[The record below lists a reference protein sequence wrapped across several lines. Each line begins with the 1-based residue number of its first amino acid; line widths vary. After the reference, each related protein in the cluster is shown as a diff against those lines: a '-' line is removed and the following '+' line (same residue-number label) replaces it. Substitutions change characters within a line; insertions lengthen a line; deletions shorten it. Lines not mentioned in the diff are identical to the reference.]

1 MNLLLGE
8 VLEEAVMRTVKF
20 SPLYL
25 AGTLAGA
32 GLALFM
38 VYIFSQVEGLEFSG
52 WTRTI
57 TGAVALLMLISGGIW
72 NIRLQARAEDP
83 S

>member
-1 MNLLLGE
+1 
-8 VLEEAVMRTVKF
+8 MRTAKF

-32 GLALFM
+32 GLALFL

-57 TGAVALLMLISGGIW
+57 TGAVGLLMLISGGIW
-72 NIRLQARAEDP
+72 NLRLQEF
-83 S
+83 SE